1 MSAKKGEYGTEFV
14 TADKLAA
21 IDLNEVYNML
31 AQGRYS
37 EAMHRV
43 KSYLAR
49 LGVFVF
55 RADVVQVDVERGS
68 LDRIRRLRHKGPGPR
83 PDPARGNNLI
93 LPRPVRLILTTF
105 SKLRP
110 E

>member
-31 AQGRYS
+31 SQGRYA
-37 EAMHRV
+37 EALHRV
-43 KSYLAR
+43 KAYLAR

-55 RADVVQVDVERGS
+55 RADVIQVDVERGV
-68 LDRIRRLRHKGPGPR
+68 LTVYAACGVRIRVHVPTQHVEM
-83 PDPARGNNLI
+83 A
-93 LPRPVRLILTTF
+93 
-105 SKLRP
+105 
-110 E
+110 